1 MLKNTVMLYGLS
13 MAKILF
19 PFLTLPYLTRVLSVE
34 AYAGVSYVKSTM
46 VYMQLLVDFGFVLS
60 ATKDIVDANTDR
72 EKIEKIIADT
82 LLGKLILCAGA
93 FFTLLVAI
101 AFVPILGE
109 NATYTVFSFV
119 SVLLSCFLMDFLF
132 RGIEKME
139 VITIRFVLMR
149 GISTILTFVFVH
161 NDSDILW
168 IPILDAIG
176 SVAAVLLV
184 LKEIHSMGLKI
195 RRGKLHS
202 ALEKLAV
209 SWTYFISNMA
219 TTAFGALNTL
229 LIGIFIA
236 KNEVAY
242 WTVAFQVISAVQ
254 TLYTPITEGVY
265 PEMMRSKNFSVILRI
280 LKIFMPLIVIGCLV
294 MYVLADIALWVVGGT
309 KYIVAEPVLRA
320 LIPVLMFSFPGM
332 LLGWPSLGAIG
343 RIRETSRTTVVTA
356 VVQVIGL
363 FLLIAMNAFT
373 LINIALLRG
382 ATELL
387 MFLLRA
393 RYCWVYRFDF
403 RS

>member
-1 MLKNTVMLYGLS
+1 
-13 MAKILF
+13 
-19 PFLTLPYLTRVLSVE
+19 
-34 AYAGVSYVKSTM
+34 
-46 VYMQLLVDFGFVLS
+46 
-60 ATKDIVDANTDR
+60 
-72 EKIEKIIADT
+72 
-82 LLGKLILCAGA
+82 
-93 FFTLLVAI
+93 
-101 AFVPILGE
+101 
-109 NATYTVFSFV
+109 
-119 SVLLSCFLMDFLF
+119 
-132 RGIEKME
+132 
-139 VITIRFVLMR
+139 
-149 GISTILTFVFVH
+149 
-161 NDSDILW
+161 
-168 IPILDAIG
+168 
-176 SVAAVLLV
+176 
-184 LKEIHSMGLKI
+184 
-195 RRGKLHS
+195 
-202 ALEKLAV
+202 
-209 SWTYFISNMA
+209 
-219 TTAFGALNTL
+219 
-229 LIGIFIA
+229 
-236 KNEVAY
+236 
-242 WTVAFQVISAVQ
+242 
-254 TLYTPITEGVY
+254 
-265 PEMMRSKNFSVILRI
+265 MMRSKNFSVILRI